1 MASDNDESM
10 IFLEKLKAKRWGVR
24 LQNLARMSLESE
36 LVLEEFSRLGNALVK
51 VPANT
56 KKLKIGAYSYVRE
69 GSEIYFLESIGRF
82 CSIGRG
88 VVLGQ
93 APDNHPIN
101 WVSTSMVVSKDYC
114 ASNGFSTIGH
124 DVWIAHDAVVMAG
137 VNIATGAVI
146 GRNAVVTKDV
156 GPYEIVVGNPARV
169 VRTRFEPKQIEALL
183 ASRWWEL
190 PMQELGELPFDDVD
204 SFLAALPLERMLAVY
219 RSVAVARRRVT
230 LLQSQG

>member
-1 MASDNDESM
+1 MGSGKDESM
-10 IFLEKLKAKRWGVR
+10 NFLEKTKAKRWGVR
-24 LQNLARMSLESE
+24 LQNLAKMSLESE
-36 LVLEEFSRLGNALVK
+36 LVLEEFSRLGNVLVK
-51 VPANT
+51 IPAAGET
-56 KKLKIGAYSYVRE
+56 LKIGAYSYVRE
-69 GSEIYFLESIGRF
+69 GSEIYFLKSIGRY

-101 WVSTSMVVSKDYC
+101 WVSTSMVVSKDYR
-114 ASNGFSTIGH
+114 ANNDFSSIGH

-137 VNIATGAVI
+137 VNIATGAVV

-169 VRTRFEPKQIEALL
+169 VRTRFEPQQIEALL

-190 PMQELGELPFDDVD
+190 PMQELAKLPFDDVD
-204 SFLAALPLERMLAVY
+204 SFLEALPLVRAPAAY
-219 RSVAVARRRVT
+219 RCVAVAGRRVK
-230 LLQSQG
+230 LL

>member
-1 MASDNDESM
+1 MN
-10 IFLEKLKAKRWGVR
+10 FLEKLKAKRWGVR
-24 LQNLARMSLESE
+24 LQNIAKISLESE
-36 LVLEEFSRLGNALVK
+36 LVLEEFSRLGKVLVRI
-51 VPANT
+51 PANGE
-56 KKLKIGAYSYVRE
+56 KSKIGAYSYVRE
-69 GSEIYFLESIGRF
+69 GSEIHLLKSIGRF

-101 WVSTSMVVSKDYC
+101 WVSTSMVVSKDYR
-114 ASNGFSTIGH
+114 AENDFSSIGH

-156 GPYEIVVGNPARV
+156 GPYEIVVGNPARL
-169 VRTRFEPKQIEALL
+169 VRTRFEPQQIEALL

-190 PMQELGELPFDDVD
+190 PMQVLAKLPFDDVD
-204 SFLAALPLERMLAVY
+204 SFLAALPSVSTSAAY
-219 RSVAVARRRVT
+219 RCVAVAGRRVT
-230 LLQSQG
+230 LL